1 MSLLIFV
8 MLATSFS
15 AVLLTGLLAMAS
27 LFSSARH
34 PYVRFTN
41 AVQEIEEFGAPHE
54 FDAFEPESEPLR
66 RAE

>member
-8 MLATSFS
+8 VLATSFS

-41 AVQEIEEFGAPHE
+41 AVQ
-54 FDAFEPESEPLR
+54 
-66 RAE
+66 